1 MSGGLY
7 ELVDGDTED
16 AADGEEDE
24 GDEDD
29 DGGVA
34 PEVVAELVVCRQLEE
49 AAAEKCPGE
58 ETLLGRAHP
67 GLERDD
73 MYKGIDFLEYRF
85 TLAL

>member
-1 MSGGLY
+1 MKEREETMLTKRWRNVGVLSGCLY

-34 PEVVAELVVCRQLEE
+34 PEVVAELVVGRQLQE
-49 AAAEKCPGE
+49 AAAEERPGE
-58 ETLLGRAHP
+58 ETLFSRTNP
-67 GLERDD
+67 GL
-73 MYKGIDFLEYRF
+73 
-85 TLAL
+85 